1 MIKDQDTGFLK
12 IFNNSLVGLI
22 LTNEDHIIINI
33 NDHLLELAELDRQD
47 VIGKTGLELGILSE
61 DFVKNT
67 WEEFTKN
74 EKLVGREFSFKTKSN
89 QLIYCLFSTERI
101 ELDGSKCW
109 LTTIIDISKRKR
121 SEKELANIY
130 ERVTDAFVAIDNNW
144 VYTYVNKKAGE
155 LLEKDPQNQVGKN
168 NKTKNPED
176 IGQQV

>member
-1 MIKDQDTGFLK
+1 MIQDQDTGFLK

-67 WEEFTKN
+67 WAEFTKN

-89 QLIYCLFSTERI
+89 QLIHCLFSTERI

-144 VYTYVNKKAGE
+144 VYT
-155 LLEKDPQNQVGKN
+155 
-168 NKTKNPED
+168 
-176 IGQQV
+176 